1 MLVRIQPLKHNLLW
15 CNGNTIGSGPIDSRS
30 IRDKRTKNKIME
42 KKDLINYLENN
53 CWRRRWR
60 SWSDSEESKD
70 DEWEYERSYADFTY
84 DTLYIDGDRVNL
96 YYNDIGWG
104 YTNYE
109 SYDFTFDEF
118 VSWWDG
124 RMNW

>member
-1 MLVRIQPLKHNLLW
+1 VFSLV
-15 CNGNTIGSGPIDSRS
+15 
-30 IRDKRTKNKIME
+30 
-42 KKDLINYLENN
+42 
-53 CWRRRWR
+53 
-60 SWSDSEESKD
+60 
-70 DEWEYERSYADFTY
+70 FTY

-96 YYNDIGWG
+96 CYNDIGWG